1 MKLYSIVPEIKSI
14 LKSSKKMTGAKII
27 SGFPA
32 GIKPTKIDSVVISL
46 GIDRV
51 DFEPAEIEDS
61 TRTGQVS
68 IYADIYMPVKLKG
81 DVSYRV
87 LCILC
92 DALKNYNIIS
102 ISAEKMEYQ
111 KDIQAF
117 VTKTVITF
125 SDKFTFGG
133 T

>member
-1 MKLYSIVPEIKSI
+1 MKLYNIVPEIKSV
-14 LKSSKKMTGAKII
+14 LKSSKKMIGAKII

-32 GIKPTKIDSVVISL
+32 GNKPTKIENVVISL
-46 GIDRV
+46 GIERV

-68 IYADIYMPVKLKG
+68 IYADIYAPAKLKG
-81 DVSYRV
+81 DISYRV

-92 DALKNYNIIS
+92 DSLKDYNIIS
-102 ISAEKMEYQ
+102 ISAQKMEYQ